1 LLAGDGFRGGVSPV
15 LADPGRPG
23 SVLDEIWSGR
33 KLAACVTHLG
43 GWRLR
48 RHAWRRRRVGAA
60 TLAGAHAFRLLG
72 LRAFANRYWVR
83 ARC

>member
-43 GWRLR
+43 GWHGSTAAETARLAAEAGR
-48 RHAWRRRRVGAA
+48 CGDASRCARVQAA
-60 TLAGAHAFRLLG
+60 
-72 LRAFANRYWVR
+72 RA
-83 ARC
+83 